1 MDKLQISVKKLYSD
15 ALLPVY
21 ATDGAAGCDLY
32 LYADTPVTIPP
43 GATVLLH
50 TGLAFAIPEGYG
62 GFVFARSGLAA
73 KRGLAP
79 ANKVGVI
86 DSDYRGEVMIAM
98 HNASAVSQTLES
110 GERIAQMVFLP
121 VSSAAFAEV
130 DDLESTLRGSGGFG
144 STGTRR

>member
-1 MDKLQISVKKLYSD
+1 
-15 ALLPVY
+15 
-21 ATDGAAGCDLY
+21 
-32 LYADTPVTIPP
+32 
-43 GATVLLH
+43 
-50 TGLAFAIPEGYG
+50 
-62 GFVFARSGLAA
+62 
-73 KRGLAP
+73 
-79 ANKVGVI
+79 
-86 DSDYRGEVMIAM
+86 MIAM